1 MTDTWFPSLVSSAT
15 VFGVLRET
23 VGDLV
28 DVLWAARAP
37 EELLESLRQ
46 IERLRSALDAVQLQI
61 VAELDATDGVKV
73 EGWGS
78 TQDFLTAVTGG
89 RKGAGQTTVSLAA
102 AVSTDRVAVGQAMA
116 AGRISRPQAEVIV
129 RAIDRLPIRPGLRNA
144 AEALLLDEARTRDAS
159 ELEAVGKHVLERL
172 DPDGAERRD
181 ELAAEREARSA
192 HAGRHLSLVND
203 GLGGV
208 RIRGRGTIED
218 AAWIK
223 SSLFP
228 LAAPQPTTECGGKAT
243 DRAGACGS
251 TDCAHNGRDP
261 RDHGARLWDALV
273 EACRLLA
280 GTDVLPTSHGA
291 TPRIAVTVDFDQL
304 PDDAQLQSR
313 VGLLDMGDSLS
324 AGAVRR
330 MACDADILPMVLGSK
345 SQILDVGRLHR
356 LVPLALWLVL
366 VARDRHCAFPGCT
379 RPPVAC
385 DAHHIEHWA
394 DGGVTSL
401 SNLVLLCRRRHTI
414 VHTTPWEVRLDPV
427 DHRPE
432 FLPPASLD
440 PERRPL
446 RRRSLRE

>member
-1 MTDTWFPSLVSSAT
+1 M
-15 VFGVLRET
+15 
-23 VGDLV
+23 
-28 DVLWAARAP
+28 
-37 EELLESLRQ
+37 
-46 IERLRSALDAVQLQI
+46 
-61 VAELDATDGVKV
+61 
-73 EGWGS
+73 
-78 TQDFLTAVTGG
+78 
-89 RKGAGQTTVSLAA
+89 
-102 AVSTDRVAVGQAMA
+102 
-116 AGRISRPQAEVIV
+116 
-129 RAIDRLPIRPGLRNA
+129 
-144 AEALLLDEARTRDAS
+144 
-159 ELEAVGKHVLERL
+159 GKHVLEWL

-181 ELAAEREARSA
+181 ERAAEREERSA
-192 HAGRHLSLVND
+192 HAGRHLSLVDD

-228 LAAPQPTTECGGKAT
+228 LAAPQPATECGGKAT
-243 DRAGACGS
+243 DRAGDCGS
-251 TDCAHNGRDP
+251 TDCAHDGRDP

-273 EACRLLA
+273 EACRRLA
-280 GTDVLPTSHGA
+280 GTNVLPTSHGA
-291 TPRIAVTVDFDQL
+291 TPRIAVTVAFDQL
-304 PDDAQLQSR
+304 QQAVQSQSG
-313 VGLLDMGDSLS
+313 VGLLDMGDALS

-366 VARDRHCAFPGCT
+366 VARDRRCAFPGCT

-401 SNLVLLCRRRHTI
+401 SNLVLLCRRHHTI

-427 DHRPE
+427 DQRPK

-440 PERRPL
+440 RDRRPL
-446 RRRSLRE
+446 RRRPLRE